1 MFKSKVNEYSR
12 NKILL
17 NFLYLNIV
25 DETHPAFT
33 FSKLIVETL
42 EQGVKYFQSQQ

>member
-17 NFLYLNIV
+17 NFLCLNIV
-25 DETHPAFT
+25 DETNPAFT
-33 FSKLIVETL
+33 FSKLVVETL